1 MRIVVAMPPGSV
13 GERFENTLRC
23 RGYDVVRTVEPLSKD
38 GVSRF
43 AADVFICGDRKAVR
57 VVQSAA
63 LTPAPHVIA
72 ALPRLDER
80 SVAAAL
86 AAGAVDLMARGA
98 GTSELVARVELPGR
112 FTTNTEATPHG
123 RLRAVGVWDRVPGL
137 MSDSVAS
144 SLGWT
149 PTSMPHNGEMPEASA
164 AIRVT
169 CREDAS
175 TVELLV
181 GCSTLNGRALVRS
194 QFGADGPE
202 SALPDCLRET
212 ANILAGTFKQA
223 VMLEGIGV
231 TLGLP
236 QDCNPKKFAEA
247 EPAWTLEGGGL
258 SLVLGMI
265 PGQGGCRMVQ
275 VQELAPGMVL
285 RRDVLLHGG
294 VPFVRAGTALTDRT
308 IEKLG
313 EVLGK
318 ASSVSVAEAQL
329 QFADSEALE
338 EDGLVLFEVG

>member
-1 MRIVVAMPPGSV
+1 MRVVVAMPPGAV
-13 GERFENTLRC
+13 GERFEDTLRS
-23 RGYDVVRTVEPLSKD
+23 RGYDVVRTVERLSKD
-38 GVSRF
+38 GISGLG
-43 AADVFICGDRKAVR
+43 ADVFICGDRKALR
-57 VVQSAA
+57 VIQSAA
-63 LTPAPHVIA
+63 LHPAPHVIA
-72 ALPRLDER
+72 ALPRLDEK

-86 AAGAVDLMARGA
+86 AAGAVDLMARAA
-98 GTSELVARVELPGR
+98 GPSELAARVELPGR
-112 FTTNTEATPHG
+112 FTTNTEAAPRG
-123 RLRAVGVWDRVPGL
+123 RLRAVGVWDKVPGM

-149 PTSMPHNGEMPEASA
+149 PTSMPHNGEMPEVSA

-181 GCSTLNGRALVRS
+181 GCSTLSGQALVRS
-194 QFGADGPE
+194 LFGEHGPA

-223 VMLEGIGV
+223 VMVEGIGV

-236 QDCNPKKFAEA
+236 QDCNPRKFSEA
-247 EPAWTLEGGGL
+247 DPAWTLEGGGI

-265 PGQGGCRMVQ
+265 SGQGGHRVVQ
-275 VQELAPGMVL
+275 VRELVPGMVL

-294 VPFVRAGTALTDRT
+294 VPFVRAGTALTERT

-318 ASSVSVAEAQL
+318 TSSVSVAEAQL

-338 EDGLVLFEVG
+338 EDGLLLFEAS